1 MKHLKLF
8 LSAAIFASLALA
20 SCEDDWDT
28 PPMGGPVAT
37 IEANTSI
44 AELKEAFWSEDV
56 NYVDTIGKKENGEHY
71 IIKGRVI
78 SSDEAGNVYKNLVI
92 QDTYEPRSVNPDGT
106 VNPATCIT
114 LSINANSM
122 YTSYRPGQEVVIDA
136 TDMYIGKYA
145 GLQQF
150 GLPEYKE
157 AYGWQTTFMPLEF
170 FQKHAQLNGLPEPE
184 KIDTLITSISQLPTD
199 AAGIRKFQ
207 SQLVRFDGVTFEKGG
222 KDTFAQYQVT
232 TSQNISDGTASMV
245 VRTSGYADFYWRTL
259 PEGEGSIVGI
269 LGYFNNTWQLTLRS
283 YSDVIFGEALPGAKS
298 NPYTVDAAIAEINAG
313 KAATGWV
320 SGVIVGA
327 LTPGVSSV
335 ASNSDIEWT
344 APATLPNTIVIA
356 PDASV
361 KDFTKCLVVDLPEG
375 SELRKRANLA
385 DNPDNLGQ
393 PILIKGNLTKEYGMA
408 AITGNT
414 GSVSEFEFK
423 SVTVVSSIDENFDR
437 FGDSVTSGSYVDF
450 SDSNLLGEGWSVVTL
465 KGNKD
470 WSMRRFDENN
480 ALNVYASISGY
491 KGTAP
496 FDAWLITPG
505 VNADKLAEKVL
516 NFRSEVNGY
525 GSTTSHFEVYVLNS
539 PDPATATLKEK
550 LNPTLPEAPDSGYSA
565 WTPSGNVDLS
575 KYSGV
580 IYIGFRYEATSDANY
595 ATWCIDD
602 IVVGKKGAD
611 ASANDGSEAKP
622 YTVADVLA
630 GASGADKWVTG
641 YIVGYSSKAD
651 ASSSAVFSAEGAN
664 NLNVLI
670 ADSADE
676 KNVANCIAV
685 GLAAGTTRN
694 SVNLKDNPSNLG
706 KKVAVQGTI
715 GTVYKI
721 PGLNANTFKF

>member
-1 MKHLKLF
+1 MKQLKLF

-245 VRTSGYADFYWRTL
+245 VRTSGYADF
-259 PEGEGSIVGI
+259 
-269 LGYFNNTWQLTLRS
+269 
-283 YSDVIFGEALPGAKS
+283 
-298 NPYTVDAAIAEINAG
+298 
-313 KAATGWV
+313 
-320 SGVIVGA
+320 
-327 LTPGVSSV
+327 
-335 ASNSDIEWT
+335 
-344 APATLPNTIVIA
+344 
-356 PDASV
+356 
-361 KDFTKCLVVDLPEG
+361 
-375 SELRKRANLA
+375 
-385 DNPDNLGQ
+385 
-393 PILIKGNLTKEYGMA
+393 
-408 AITGNT
+408 
-414 GSVSEFEFK
+414 
-423 SVTVVSSIDENFDR
+423 
-437 FGDSVTSGSYVDF
+437 
-450 SDSNLLGEGWSVVTL
+450 
-465 KGNKD
+465 
-470 WSMRRFDENN
+470 
-480 ALNVYASISGY
+480 
-491 KGTAP
+491 
-496 FDAWLITPG
+496 
-505 VNADKLAEKVL
+505 
-516 NFRSEVNGY
+516 
-525 GSTTSHFEVYVLNS
+525 
-539 PDPATATLKEK
+539 
-550 LNPTLPEAPDSGYSA
+550 
-565 WTPSGNVDLS
+565 
-575 KYSGV
+575 
-580 IYIGFRYEATSDANY
+580 
-595 ATWCIDD
+595 
-602 IVVGKKGAD
+602 
-611 ASANDGSEAKP
+611 
-622 YTVADVLA
+622 
-630 GASGADKWVTG
+630 
-641 YIVGYSSKAD
+641 
-651 ASSSAVFSAEGAN
+651 
-664 NLNVLI
+664 
-670 ADSADE
+670 
-676 KNVANCIAV
+676 
-685 GLAAGTTRN
+685 
-694 SVNLKDNPSNLG
+694 
-706 KKVAVQGTI
+706 
-715 GTVYKI
+715 
-721 PGLNANTFKF
+721 